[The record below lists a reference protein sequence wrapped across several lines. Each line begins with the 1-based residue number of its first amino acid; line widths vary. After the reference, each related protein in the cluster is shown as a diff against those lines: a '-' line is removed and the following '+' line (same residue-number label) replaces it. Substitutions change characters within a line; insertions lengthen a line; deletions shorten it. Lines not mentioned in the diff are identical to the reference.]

1 MEYIDFVKQD
11 MMAQCRLANE
21 IMATEPFIRQLY
33 DDICATLGCYKP
45 TLVVDM
51 YGNMQYIESMGG
63 RWAQPGIYYP
73 PGVIHIALI
82 DLYFTAYDNGKTL
95 GITMDESYRAE
106 AAHTLTHELSHS
118 MQVTSCIDPTLG
130 AALEWVNE
138 KNVWDNL
145 YPVIAPMLKKKYK
158 IKIYEQTVDNSVGRV
173 FTYPYKPSDDF
184 NSIMNFIFSFV
195 WDGDTSLY
203 NEWYKEMTEAV
214 DITINLTMYNK
225 DYMGVVIKKD
235 GVINY
240 DNCRMLRN
248 AMQLQCQTC
257 GFKFNFTDLR
267 KDSKHLVY
275 TLDITY
281 PSTREIFYDNDSD
294 DFNFNPDYYN

>member
-1 MEYIDFVKQD
+1 MEYIDFIKQD
-11 MMAQCRLANE
+11 MMTQCRLANE

-33 DDICATLGCYKP
+33 DDICTTIGCYKP

-106 AAHTLTHELSHS
+106 AAHTLLHELSHS

-138 KNVWDNL
+138 KNTWDTL
-145 YPVIAPMLKKKYK
+145 YPIVAPMLKKKYK
-158 IKIYEQTVDNSVGRV
+158 IKIYEQTVDNAVGRI
-173 FTYPYKPSDDF
+173 FTYPYKTCDDY
-184 NSIMNFIFSFV
+184 NSVINFILSFV
-195 WDGDTSLY
+195 WEGDTSVY
-203 NEWYKEMTEAV
+203 NEGYKAFSEAL
-214 DITINLTMYNK
+214 DITLNLSMYGK
-225 DYMGVVIKKD
+225 DYMGVIIKKD
-235 GVINY
+235 GIINY

-248 AMQLQCQTC
+248 AMQLQAQTC
-257 GFKFNFTDLR
+257 GYKYGLTDLR
-267 KDSKHLVY
+267 REGKQLVINF
-275 TLDITY
+275 DITN
-281 PSTREIFYDNDSD
+281 PSEREIFYDNDSD